1 MGNAV
6 VHQEQRE
13 PRVSTTVAVAATEE
27 WQGSR
32 QPVRRLIRHRL
43 WRTFGPLFVVM
54 VVGAACALYVWMTR
68 RAAGKPLFPDGMV
81 VWEYAAAGIGVAVLA
96 AITYA
101 TWRAATAILPRGA
114 VGVPT
119 GEDFPLR
126 LVRKP
131 HDNSDLELEEP
142 DFQVSM
148 IVFPAGLTRVFT
160 VLELVGGE
168 ADVCWTI
175 MQVSGGR
182 LRFLG
187 RDAVDPGT
195 RLACARQYATD
206 DLDGV
211 PLDEHCTYDQRNSV
225 LIVR

>member
-6 VHQEQRE
+6 VHRE
-13 PRVSTTVAVAATEE
+13 SRATAALGE

-32 QPVRRLIRHRL
+32 QLVRRLIRRRL
-43 WRTFGPLFVVM
+43 WRTFGPLLVVM
-54 VVGAACALYVWMTR
+54 TIGLSCGAYLWSSHTAAVASFLGDIVLWEYGGAAIGCIALAVAWYAAWR
-68 RAAGKPLFPDGMV
+68 SASALLPRAAL
-81 VWEYAAAGIGVAVLA
+81 GVC
-96 AITYA
+96 
-101 TWRAATAILPRGA
+101 
-114 VGVPT
+114 T
-119 GEDFPLR
+119 GEDFPFR

-131 HDNSDLELEEP
+131 HDNSDLELGEP
-142 DFQVSM
+142 DFRVSM
-148 IVFPAGLTRVFT
+148 IVFPADLTRVFT
-160 VLELVGGE
+160 VLEWVGGE

-175 MQVSGGR
+175 MQVSNGR
-182 LRFLG
+182 LRVVG